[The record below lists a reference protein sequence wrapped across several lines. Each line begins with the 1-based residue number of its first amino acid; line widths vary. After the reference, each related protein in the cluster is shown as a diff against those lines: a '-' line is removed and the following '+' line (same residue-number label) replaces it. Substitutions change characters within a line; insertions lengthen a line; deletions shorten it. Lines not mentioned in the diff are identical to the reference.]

1 MYCYKCGEE
10 NPDKAKFC
18 KNCGA
23 LLKKEETVN
32 KAEVIEEPIIHQQ
45 KTYQNTQ
52 QTTTSTSSDNNKGS
66 SWLGCCL
73 CLIAIFIVFAIFGS
87 L

>member
-23 LLKKEETVN
+23 LLKKEETV
-32 KAEVIEEPIIHQQ
+32 KLSIRYKSRCIWHKPE
-45 KTYQNTQ
+45 T
-52 QTTTSTSSDNNKGS
+52 DG
-66 SWLGCCL
+66 L
-73 CLIAIFIVFAIFGS
+73 
-87 L
+87 